1 MSMILNDVTKE
12 IKEIKRM
19 LKKVDDF
26 LRKAPKGALNYKKV
40 KGKIYYYQQ
49 IFDGKLIQKYIRR
62 KNEPI
67 AKALAQKSYY
77 QKVKQV
83 LQVQLD
89 QLTNLENCY
98 EPEQLDKI
106 YDELSDIR
114 KDLVV
119 PLRLSV
125 AEKIRR
131 WNEEIYEENSSH
143 PENKIFETEQGE
155 FVRSKSEVIIA
166 NLLYHNRND
175 ILYKYER
182 PITLIK
188 DRKEIIVYPDFTIL
202 NKKTGRIVY
211 LEHIGMLDAA
221 YYAND
226 FVWKVNTYVENNLI
240 PGRNVIFTY
249 ESSKYPLDMRV
260 LNKMLREAILQE

>member
-1 MSMILNDVTKE
+1 MNTIQREINNE
-12 IKEIKRM
+12 IKELKKM
-19 LKKVDDF
+19 LKKAEDY
-26 LRKAPKGALNYKKV
+26 LKKSPIGTLKYKQV
-40 KGKIYYYQQ
+40 KGRTYFYQQ
-49 IFDGKLIQKYIRR
+49 FSDGNVVQKYIKR
-62 KNEPI
+62 KDESL
-67 AKALAQKSYY
+67 AKALAQKAYY
-77 QKVKQV
+77 QNARRI
-83 LQVQLD
+83 LQEQLEE
-89 QLTNLENCY
+89 LITFENSY
-98 EPEQLDKI
+98 EPKKLDEI
-106 YDELSDIR
+106 FEELSRIR
-114 KDLVV
+114 KDLIV

-131 WNEEIYEENSSH
+131 WNEETYEENTSH
-143 PENKIFETEQGE
+143 PEHKIFETEQGE
-155 FVRSKSEVIIA
+155 LVRSKSEVIIA
-166 NLLYHNRND
+166 NLLYHNRKD

-188 DRKEIIVYPDFTIL
+188 DGKEIILYPDFTIL

-240 PGRNVIFTY
+240 PGRDVIFTY

-260 LNKMLREAILQE
+260 LKKIILSIIEIR

>member
-1 MSMILNDVTKE
+1 MNMILREINKE
-12 IKEIKRM
+12 IKELKRM
-19 LKKVDDF
+19 LKKVEDY
-26 LRKAPKGALNYKKV
+26 LKKAPAGTLKYKQV
-40 KGKIYYYQQ
+40 KGKTYFYQQ
-49 IFDGKLIQKYIRR
+49 FSNGNVVQKYIKR
-62 KNEPI
+62 KDE
-67 AKALAQKSYY
+67 ALACSLAQKAYY
-77 QKVKQV
+77 QKLKSILMKQIDK
-83 LQVQLD
+83 LASFAD
-89 QLTNLENCY
+89 TY
-98 EPEQLDKI
+98 EPKELEMV
-106 YDELSDIR
+106 YDELSSVR
-114 KDLVV
+114 KQIIA
-119 PLRLSV
+119 PLRIST

-131 WNEEIYEENSSH
+131 WDEEIYEENSSH
-143 PENKIFETEQGE
+143 PEHKIFETEQGE

-182 PITLIK
+182 PITVIK
-188 DRKEIIVYPDFTIL
+188 DGKEIIVYPDFTIL

-240 PGRNVIFTY
+240 PGRDVIFTY

-260 LNKMLREAILQE
+260 LRKMLREEILQE